1 MDLLLYRMTCNM
13 KIVSRL
19 CIDPNYLEVAAVG
32 DQRGWA
38 VAPCRSH
45 HGSPGEKIFAGLQL
59 KPNRITSQKLPNGR
73 AFHRMVHS
81 CPTITAI
88 SKNPELI
95 CDSPTFNPHFPFV

>member
-59 KPNRITSQKLPNGR
+59 KDRIKSR
-73 AFHRMVHS
+73 S
-81 CPTITAI
+81 CQTV
-88 SKNPELI
+88 E
-95 CDSPTFNPHFPFV
+95 HFIVCSTEVPLLLQSLKTQN